1 MKAKGGCWILEPRND
16 IPRWLSE
23 LEPEDWHF
31 ILRFILASGSL
42 KEVAAEYGISYPTVR
57 LRLNRLIEKIR
68 ILHQSNAKSPF
79 HQKVRILVSE
89 GKLDLATA
97 RTLIKLFDEGRE
109 GSE

>member
-1 MKAKGGCWILEPRND
+1 MESHED
-16 IPRWLSE
+16 IPLWMSG

-42 KEVAAEYGISYPTVR
+42 KEVAGQYGISYPTVR

-68 ILHQSNAKSPF
+68 ILHQSSASSPF

-89 GKLDLATA
+89 GKLDLSVA
-97 RTLIKLFDEGRE
+97 RDLIKLFEDSRE

>member
-1 MKAKGGCWILEPRND
+1 MATGND
-16 IPRWLSE
+16 IPPWMSG

-31 ILRFILASGSL
+31 IVRFILASGSL

-68 ILHQSNAKSPF
+68 ILHQSSAASPF
-79 HQKVRILVSE
+79 QCKVRLLVAE

-97 RTLIKLFDEGRE
+97 RTLIKLYDESHE

>member
-1 MKAKGGCWILEPRND
+1 MGTGND
-16 IPRWLSE
+16 IPPWMDG

-42 KEVAAEYGISYPTVR
+42 KEVAGEYGISYPTVR

-68 ILHQSNAKSPF
+68 ILHQSSAASPF
-79 HQKVRILVSE
+79 QRKVRLLVAE

-97 RTLIKLFDEGRE
+97 RMLIKLFEESRE